1 MLTLSYE
8 VHGSGDHTLVYLHGL
23 LMDAA
28 VNRRLARDLADAGN
42 RVILLD
48 LPGHGASEKPLSASA
63 HRMDAYA
70 RNVVALLDELA
81 LDRAVVGG
89 MSLGADV
96 SLQVAVLAP
105 ERLAGLV
112 IEMPVLEQAT
122 PYAALLFTPLLA
134 AANYLKPVLRVTS
147 GLLRRV
153 PRHRLGPLDAIF
165 GPVTLEP
172 EELMAVLHGVLVGP
186 VAPTAAQRQAME
198 VPTLVVGHGA
208 DWLHPLRRRRK
219 AGPPTARRPAHRGPL
234 DLRAAD
240 APGPAHRRDRCLPR
254 RGVGRRE
261 SAPGPLR
268 LVVGHA
274 PPPPLDLAPPALVG
288 QAAFLR
294 PPGRPGRPARGVH
307 RQPPGDAG
315 RQPFEGDLAVPGL
328 RALVGR
334 RGTHHRSQ
342 ALEQAGPL
350 AGPEGAGGLDVEPHL
365 HPAER
370 AVGVLAPRAPRSGGP
385 PLTSARGIESDR
397 LTRSHP
403 SSSAPITRA

>member
-1 MLTLSYE
+1 MAPSHQIRTFVDGSVTLSYE

-208 DWLHPLRRRRK
+208 DWLHPL
-219 AGPPTARRPAHRGPL
+219 
-234 DLRAAD
+234 
-240 APGPAHRRDRCLPR
+240 
-254 RGVGRRE
+254 
-261 SAPGPLR
+261 
-268 LVVGHA
+268 
-274 PPPPLDLAPPALVG
+274 
-288 QAAFLR
+288 
-294 PPGRPGRPARGVH
+294 
-307 RQPPGDAG
+307 GDAG
-315 RQPFEGDLAVPGL
+315 RLAHQLPDARLIEARSIFEL
-328 RALVGR
+328 RMR
-334 RGTHHRSQ
+334 
-342 ALEQAGPL
+342 
-350 AGPEGAGGLDVEPHL
+350 
-365 HPAER
+365 PA
-370 AVGVLAPRAPRSGGP
+370 
-385 PLTSARGIESDR
+385 R
-397 LTRSHP
+397 LTAEIAAFLDEVWAGESRRRARS
-403 SSSAPITRA
+403 A